1 MLFKIIYNQKE
12 VLNGRPAKH
21 HDIGDKI
28 QFEHKKGKS
37 LFDRFMTKEV
47 AEVSMKK
54 FIYDNLNQNDE
65 DEQCGQE
72 NACPM
77 DITPEKQEVDNASQ
91 EYVPENL

>member
-1 MLFKIIYNQKE
+1 MAVPFYHLGKYFFDNDAIHDKYRMLFKIIYNQKE

-54 FIYDNLNQNDE
+54 FIYDNLN
-65 DEQCGQE
+65 
-72 NACPM
+72 
-77 DITPEKQEVDNASQ
+77 
-91 EYVPENL
+91 